1 MAPPLPRAVCLLA
14 TQVQLRPLH
23 MALLCAGVLVR
34 SVNPT
39 SFAASC
45 LKPDDIVMA
54 FDGVGVASDGTVPFR
69 TGERIAFSYL
79 ISTKVRGSDV
89 WQQQQQQQQQHL

>member
-1 MAPPLPRAVCLLA
+1 
-14 TQVQLRPLH
+14 
-23 MALLCAGVLVR
+23 VLVR

-54 FDGVGVASDGTVPFR
+54 FDDVGVASDGTVPFR

-79 ISTKVRGSDV
+79 ISTKVRGGSNISQQPPQQE
-89 WQQQQQQQQQHL
+89 QQQQLQR